1 MFKKILLTII
11 IIGAKGTT
19 WIGVT
24 NCQATNNL
32 KQMKKVI
39 FVFFYHSNIK
49 KIIYEFKK

>member
-11 IIGAKGTT
+11 IIDAKGTT

-32 KQMKKVI
+32 KQIKKGDL
-39 FVFFYHSNIK
+39 FFYHSNIK
-49 KIIYEFKK
+49 KNNL

>member
-11 IIGAKGTT
+11 IIDAKGTT

-32 KQMKKVI
+32 KQMKKGDLC
-39 FVFFYHSNIK
+39 FFIIQILK
-49 KIIYEFKK
+49 K